1 MRYRG
6 REFSEEEIE
15 IIKSIIKE
23 APPPKLRSPI
33 SREICRRLNW
43 RKPDGGLKDMAA
55 RVALLQMEKDSL
67 FVLPPARRSPN
78 TFKQRFTE
86 LILPPIESIAGSLHD
101 LVLEISLVP
110 KTEASIWNAYI
121 QQYHYLGYTKA
132 GGAQLRY
139 FVKSKNRFIAFFAF
153 SAAAWKVK
161 PRDEFMGW
169 TLQQREN
176 NLHLIVNNSRFLIL
190 PSVKVPHLASH
201 LLSRITRRLPNDWM
215 KVYNYKPILMETF
228 VQKNKFKGT
237 SYKAANW
244 VYLGDTKGRGKFD
257 TKHLNS
263 APIKTIWV
271 YPLIKNIK
279 KTIEKLPTPSTH

>member
-15 IIKSIIKE
+15 VIKSLIKE
-23 APPPKLRSPI
+23 APEPKRRTHI
-33 SREICRRLNW
+33 SRELCRRFNW
-43 RKPDGGLKDMAA
+43 KKPDGGLKDMAA
-55 RVALLQMEKDSL
+55 RVALLKMEKDGL
-67 FVLPPARRSPN
+67 FTLPPSKRSPD

-86 LILPPIESIAGSLHD
+86 LVLPTLEPIEGSLHD
-101 LVLEISLVP
+101 LNLEISLVP
-110 KTEASIWNAYI
+110 KAEASIWNAYI
-121 QQYHYLGYTKA
+121 HHYHYLGYTKA

-139 FVKSKNRFIAFFAF
+139 FVKSQNRFVAFFSF

-161 PRDEFMGW
+161 PRDEYIGW
-169 TLQQREN
+169 TQLQRER

-201 LLSRITRRLPNDWM
+201 LLSQIARRLPNDWM
-215 KVYNYKPILMETF
+215 NVYKYKPILMETF
-228 VQKNKFKGT
+228 VQKNKFQGT

-244 VYLGDTKGRGKFD
+244 IYLGDTKGRGKFD
-257 TKHLNS
+257 SKHSNS

-271 YPLIKNIK
+271 YHLAK
-279 KTIEKLPTPSTH
+279 KMKKIVEQLPVQ